1 MEAQQVY
8 HFTEPSQFWAELED
22 LIAVPP
28 DATLDE
34 LDYALR
40 NYIAFAST
48 FMDEFLAAPGALNH
62 ALIALLSAP
71 LFTSHVDRMIQS
83 IISSITSPL
92 ASSSSLFIS
101 LMLVLHLGE
110 NDNPLTLSGSSGS
123 HRLPPSSSARHH
135 RQAGAGVTVGSSK
148 VFRLMRRRWK
158 EVVPV
163 LMKWVTDAEV
173 VEEAPLVEAAQEG
186 EEGGEGEEGDTA
198 TAETPV
204 QKKKIGMPAE
214 GWEERVG
221 TAATSVLYELCR
233 VQKLTA
239 EELADFNFDFVSHLF
254 TLVERTRDVEDETF
268 NYSLIKLIIALNEQ
282 FMVASSSATSSTSS
296 TSSTPS
302 HVTSHTNPNVS
313 SNGGGNL
320 PPPILPTVAKGAKRE
335 RGPNLVLEVLKEQ
348 EHESK
353 TFGENIIFILNR
365 ADGTPDS
372 LCVSLLI
379 LKILYLLF
387 TTSGTQEF
395 FYTNDLCVLVD
406 VFIRELCDLGEE
418 SEGLKHT
425 YLRVLHP
432 LLTNTQLRT
441 YPYKRPQL
449 RRVLEQ
455 LIAPSSYRD
464 CDPTTRRLV
473 ERNLRGSWCQ
483 GLRNQEM
490 NGGAFIAGV
499 GGSGLGDGQ
508 GSTLS
513 VDAIA
518 TADDGKRAARKL
530 RHQQKGGHHGH
541 HSPSS
546 HHRHPSHRRM
556 VRRQSSLDDSSSSTL
571 SCVSTAA
578 SSASTAATSA
588 YVSSPLSSVANGHAT
603 VNPVAERN
611 LRGEVP
617 SAVRAS
623 HALATASSSADTL
636 TASPR
641 ELAPS
646 PLPEGYDGHSVPSI
660 EAGHDLLSPIAG
672 RHLTGGS
679 SAARAVSATHP
690 SPQSC
695 SASLA
700 PPLVHPRPRSTSLS
714 AASYRAN
721 THGLG
726 LTDSPPPPLPPPSPS
741 PSASSASTIA
751 DYHSS
756 STSSGAAP
764 KQRRRPPPPP
774 TCGPVP
780 YPDITGGAS
789 LSRPR
794 TPSLAPPPVDSVP
807 SSPRVGTR
815 RRPPP
820 PPSAGGGGKG
830 SPKQGRNGPELEG
843 VMEGLRLAYQASSA
857 V

>member
-8 HFTEPSQFWAELED
+8 HFTEPDQFWAELED

-28 DATLDE
+28 DSTLEE

-48 FMDEFLAAPGALNH
+48 FMDEFLAAPGALDH

-83 IISSITSPL
+83 IISSIVHPS
-92 ASSSSLFIS
+92 ASSSTLFIS

-110 NDNPLTLSGSSGS
+110 NANPLTVHGTS
-123 HRLPPSSSARHH
+123 HASSSSSRHR

-158 EVVPV
+158 DVVPV

-173 VEEAPLVEAAQEG
+173 VEEATLVEAEAGAG
-186 EEGGEGEEGDTA
+186 EA
-198 TAETPV
+198 CAETPV
-204 QKKKIGMPAE
+204 EKKRVGMPAE

-239 EELADFNFDFVSHLF
+239 EELADFDFNFVSHLF
-254 TLVERTRDVEDETF
+254 VLVERTRDVEDETF

-282 FMVASSSATSSTSS
+282 FMVASSAPPSS
-296 TSSTPS
+296 
-302 HVTSHTNPNVS
+302 HATSHTNPNVS
-313 SNGGGNL
+313 NGDGGNL

-335 RGPNLVLEVLKEQ
+335 RGPNLVLEVLKEK

-449 RRVLEQ
+449 RRVLET

-483 GLRNQEM
+483 GLRNQE
-490 NGGAFIAGV
+490 
-499 GGSGLGDGQ
+499 LGQ
-508 GSTLS
+508 AQAQASGSTLS

-518 TADDGKRAARKL
+518 TADDGARAARKM
-530 RHQQKGGHHGH
+530 RNGHGHGH
-541 HSPSS
+541 H
-546 HHRHPSHRRM
+546 HHHPHRKM
-556 VRRQSSLDDSSSSTL
+556 VRRQSSLDDSSSSAY
-571 SCVSTAA
+571 SSSAA
-578 SSASTAATSA
+578 STTSSTPYASSVATTAATSA
-588 YVSSPLSSVANGHAT
+588 YVSSPLADGHAA
-603 VNPVAERN
+603 VHPVAERN
-611 LRGEVP
+611 MRGDVP
-617 SAVRAS
+617 PAVRAS
-623 HALATASSSADTL
+623 HALASASSADTF
-636 TASPR
+636 TASPTTD
-641 ELAPS
+641 LAPS
-646 PLPEGYDGHSVPSI
+646 ALPSGYDGYSVPSI
-660 EAGHDLLSPIAG
+660 QAGHDLLTPVAH
-672 RHLTGGS
+672 RHLTGNGRTS
-679 SAARAVSATHP
+679 PSPRAVSATHP
-690 SPQSC
+690 VPT
-695 SASLA
+695 ASLA

-741 PSASSASTIA
+741 LSASSASTTA
-751 DYHSS
+751 DYYSS
-756 STSSGAAP
+756 ASTASSGAATAP
-764 KQRRRPPPPP
+764 KTRRRPPPPP
-774 TCGPVP
+774 
-780 YPDITGGAS
+780 DAAAAAAS

-794 TPSLAPPPVDSVP
+794 TPSLAPPTPEVAASAP
-807 SSPRVGTR
+807 GSPRIGAR

-820 PPSAGGGGKG
+820 PPGASAAGGAGGGGRG
-830 SPKQGRNGPELEG
+830 SPKSARGEG
-843 VMEGLRLAYQASSA
+843 LVGGMEGLRVAY
-857 V
+857 